1 MFHFFDIESR
11 SGYYRTARDIY
22 IAKPIFVNQFSDLSV
37 HSTFSLCR
45 FSK

>member
-1 MFHFFDIESR
+1 MFQFFDKESI

-22 IAKPIFVNQFSDLSV
+22 IAHPIFVNQFSDFSV